1 MALYF
6 LDSSAL
12 VKRYISE
19 TGSAWVLGLFAP
31 ALNNEIFIAAIAKVE
46 IVAAITRRSHSG
58 SISVTDATTIGHQF
72 RKDLLKDY
80 QVIEITESIIN
91 SGMALAETYG
101 LRGYD
106 AIQLAVGRAVNTLCL
121 ASGLPSITF
130 VSADNELNVAVISEG
145 LLMENPNNHPS

>member
-19 TGSAWVLGLFAP
+19 TGSTWILGLFAP
-31 ALNNEIFIAAIAKVE
+31 ALKNEIFIAAIAKVE
-46 IVAAITRRSHSG
+46 IVAAIMRRSRSG
-58 SISVTDATTIGHQF
+58 SISVTEAKAIVHQL
-72 RKDLLKDY
+72 RKDSRKGY

-106 AIQLAVGRAVNTLCL
+106 AIQLAAGRAVNILCL
-121 ASGLPSITF
+121 ASGLPPITF
-130 VSADNELNVAVISEG
+130 VSADNELNAAVISEG
-145 LLMENPNNHPS
+145 LLMENPNNYSP

>member
-19 TGSAWVLGLFAP
+19 TGSAWVLGLFTD

-46 IVAAITRRSHSG
+46 IVAAITRRSRTG
-58 SISVTDATTIGHQF
+58 SISVTDATAIVHQL
-72 RKDLLKDY
+72 RKDSLKDY

-91 SGMALAETYG
+91 SGMVLAETYG

-106 AIQLAVGRAVNTLCL
+106 AIQLAVGCAVNTLCL

-130 VSADNELNVAVISEG
+130 VSADNELNVAVISEE

>member
-1 MALYF
+1 MAFYF

-19 TGSAWVLGLFAP
+19 TGSAWVLGLFDP
-31 ALNNEIFIAAIAKVE
+31 ALNNEIFIAAISKVE
-46 IVAAITRRSHSG
+46 IVAAITRRSRSG
-58 SISVTDATTIGHQF
+58 SISVTDATAIGDQF
-72 RKDLLKDY
+72 RRDSHKDY
-80 QVIEITESIIN
+80 QVIEITENIIN

-121 ASGLPSITF
+121 ANDLPSIIF
-130 VSADNELNVAVISEG
+130 VSADNNLNVAVVSEG
-145 LLMENPNNHPS
+145 LLMENPSNHPS

>member
-19 TGSAWVLGLFAP
+19 TGSAWVLSLFDP
-31 ALNNEIFIAAIAKVE
+31 ALNNEIFIAAITKVE
-46 IVAAITRRSHSG
+46 IVAAITRRSRGG
-58 SISVTDATTIGHQF
+58 SISVTDATATRNQF
-72 RKDLLKDY
+72 RSDARKDY
-80 QVIEITESIIN
+80 QIIEITESIIN

-106 AIQLAVGRAVNTLCL
+106 AIQLAVGRAINTLCL
-121 ASGLPSITF
+121 ANDLPSIIF
-130 VSADNELNVAVISEG
+130 VCADNELNVAAVSEG
-145 LLMENPNNHPS
+145 LLMENPNDN

>member
-1 MALYF
+1 
-6 LDSSAL
+6 L

-80 QVIEITESIIN
+80 QVIEITLSRPVV
-91 SGMALAETYG
+91 SKPFS
-101 LRGYD
+101 
-106 AIQLAVGRAVNTLCL
+106 QSP
-121 ASGLPSITF
+121 ASGYRKPRPRIT
-130 VSADNELNVAVISEG
+130 SL
-145 LLMENPNNHPS
+145 

>member
-19 TGSAWVLGLFAP
+19 TGSVWVLGLFA
-31 ALNNEIFIAAIAKVE
+31 AAFNNEIFIAAIAKVE
-46 IVAAITRRSHSG
+46 IVAAITRRSRTG
-58 SISVTDATTIGHQF
+58 SISVTDATAIVHQL
-72 RKDLLKDY
+72 RKDSLKDY

-91 SGMALAETYG
+91 SGMVLAETYG

-106 AIQLAVGRAVNTLCL
+106 AIQLAAGRAVNILCL
-121 ASGLPSITF
+121 ASGLPPITF

-145 LLMENPNNHPS
+145 LPMENPNNHPS

>member
-19 TGSAWVLGLFAP
+19 TGSAWVLGLFTP
-31 ALNNEIFIAAIAKVE
+31 ALKNEIFIAAIAKVE
-46 IVAAITRRSHSG
+46 IVAAITRRSRTG
-58 SISVTDATTIGHQF
+58 SISVTDATAIIHQL
-72 RKDLLKDY
+72 RKDSRKDY

-91 SGMALAETYG
+91 SGMVLAETYG

-106 AIQLAVGRAVNTLCL
+106 AIQLAAGRAVNILCL
-121 ASGLPSITF
+121 ASGLPPITF
-130 VSADNELNVAVISEG
+130 VSADNELNAAVISEG
-145 LLMENPNNHPS
+145 LLMENPNHHPS